1 MSEVIPFVTVKNC
14 LRAIDFYK
22 DIFGA
27 KIEGEMTMM
36 NQIKGYEDDKY
47 KDMVGHATLSIG
59 KSTIFFCDDLN
70 DGLHTEGNNL
80 QFVLN
85 LETEETLRS
94 KFSKIAVEGVII
106 EDLHEVFWGALF
118 GTVKDKFGIYWQLY
132 YGHK

>member
-14 LRAIDFYK
+14 LQAIDFYK
-22 DIFGA
+22 ELFEA
-27 KIEGEMTMM
+27 KVEGEMTMM

-59 KSTIFFCDDLN
+59 KSTLFFCDDLN
-70 DGLHTEGNNL
+70 DGFHKEGNNL

-85 LETEETLRS
+85 LETEEALRT
-94 KFSKIAVEGVII
+94 KFNKISEEGVII